1 MAEKEYIVSLK
12 RGVDAAS
19 FAAEMTQSL
28 GDDCI
33 PARSVDVANSRDGS
47 YRNTHYSLTE
57 EEAAALRNDPR
68 VYGVEI
74 PPDQNDDIQIG
85 FNGRQTADFSKTIE
99 SDGPN
104 KNWGLRRCISQTNPY
119 GADLTTAGDFTYNL
133 DGTGVDVVIQDSGIQ
148 ANHPEFLNEAGESR
162 LHQIDWYAES
172 GISGDVQSIYHYRD
186 YDGHGTHVA
195 GIAVGKTFGWAKN
208 ARIYAMKVSGL
219 EGSGDVGGI
228 PVVYCFD
235 AIKLWHRK
243 KNDPNDP
250 AYTGRPTVVNMSWG
264 YGTFFYNVAS
274 GVYRGSSWISPD
286 DTGIYRDTSKGM
298 IGGYV
303 HPILGYRFGI
313 RQTSI
318 DTDIQEMI
326 DEGIHVVIAAGNYS
340 QKIDVP
346 GGLDYDNRYTNTS
359 NTTYYYNRGSSP
371 YDDEAFIVGNSDSI
385 VYDADTEQKAVSS
398 ETGPGVDLYAPGT
411 NIMSSCSNNNLYSGQ
426 PYTENEAFLQV
437 NISGTSMAAPQVT
450 GHIACMLQ
458 MRPDLTPAQVK
469 TKVLNQTT
477 KNIIHSTGL
486 DNDYTDTR
494 SISNGNNKF
503 LYTPYN
509 NEYRMSIGRS

>member
-12 RGVDAAS
+12 RGVDAAN

-33 PARSVDVANSRDGS
+33 PSRSVDVANSRDGS
-47 YRNTHYSLTE
+47 YRNTHYSLTD

-74 PPDQNDDIQIG
+74 PPDQNDDIEIG
-85 FNGRQTADFSKTIE
+85 LKGRQTADFTKTVLDSGE
-99 SDGPN
+99 YV
-104 KNWGLRRCISQTNPY
+104 NWGLRRCIGETNPY
-119 GADLTTAGDFTYNL
+119 NVLLTSSGDFTYNL

-148 ANHPEFLNEAGESR
+148 RDHPEWEDAAGNSR
-162 LHQIDWYAES
+162 LFEIDWYAES
-172 GISGDVQSIYHYRD
+172 GVSGDVQSIHHYRD

-195 GIAVGKTFGWAKN
+195 GIAVGKTYGWAKN

-228 PVVYCFD
+228 PVTYCFD
-235 AIKLWHRK
+235 AIKLWHRNK
-243 KNDPNDP
+243 PVTS
-250 AYTGRPTVVNMSWG
+250 TGYKRPTVVNMSWG
-264 YGTFFYNVAS
+264 YGSYFYNVAS
-274 GVYRGSSWISPD
+274 GVYRGASWTSPD
-286 DTGIYRDTSKGM
+286 NSGIYRDTSKGM
-298 IGGYV
+298 IGSFV
-303 HPILGYRFGI
+303 HPFFGYRFGI

-326 DEGIHVVIAAGNYS
+326 DEGIHVIVAAGNYS
-340 QKIDVP
+340 QKIDIP
-346 GGLDYDNRYTNTS
+346 GGDDYDNRYTNTS
-359 NTTYYYNRGSSP
+359 NITYYYNRGSSP
-371 YDDEAFIVGNSDSI
+371 YDDQALIVGNIDS
-385 VYDADTEQKAVSS
+385 VVVDSSLEQKATSS

-411 NIMSSCSNNNLYSGQ
+411 DIMSSCSNATQFNAA
-426 PYTENEAFLQV
+426 PYHLDPLFTQT
-437 NISGTSMAAPQVT
+437 NISGTSMAAPQVA

-458 MRPDLTPAQVK
+458 MRPDLTPDQVK
-469 TKVLNQTT
+469 TKVLNQTRT
-477 KNIIHSTGL
+477 NQIYSTGL
-486 DNDYTDTR
+486 DNDYADLR

-503 LYTPYN
+503 LYSPYN